1 MQNKLTCPHCD
12 KEITTVKMGYN
23 AKQALVIIPILLLG
37 LLPLFFITSQSRSL
51 ASEDLEITN
60 FDIRVEGKE
69 MVVTGMISNLAESA
83 WKSVNIEAEFF
94 DESGNFI
101 GESDDYIGS
110 DIHSKA
116 NENFEVRF
124 RYLPETVLAGKATTK
139 LKVTGGVSL
148 RIFKW

>member
-1 MQNKLTCPHCD
+1 MQNKISCPHCD

-60 FDIRVEGKE
+60 FDTRVDGKE

-83 WKSVNIEAEFF
+83 WKSVSVEAEFF

-110 DIHSKA
+110 DVYGNG

-124 RYLPETVLAGKATTK
+124 RYLPEAVLAGKATTK
-139 LKVTGGVSL
+139 LKVAGGVSL
-148 RIFKW
+148 R